1 MIKIL
6 LFSLFIYFGLKIFG
20 PLIKLFKFQQTIRKK
35 NDRVTFHKKLS
46 KMDIQDAEFEER

>member
-6 LFSLFIYFGLKIFG
+6 FFILSCYFGFKIFTA
-20 PLIKLFKFQQTIRKK
+20 LVKFSKFKQKIRKK
-35 NDRVTFHKKLS
+35 NDQVTFHKKLS